1 MRKASDLSHHTGT
14 DFDRIT
20 TMLDMGKLGR
30 NLSPF
35 YTRPA
40 YYGTSQQT
48 GGDHAESNERGH
60 RH

>member
-1 MRKASDLSHHTGT
+1 MRKASDQAHHTGV
-14 DFDRIT
+14 DFERIT
-20 TMLDMGKLGR
+20 TMIDMGKMGH

-48 GGDHAESNERGH
+48 GGDHAESSER
-60 RH
+60 RDRR

>member
-1 MRKASDLSHHTGT
+1 MRKASDLAHHTGV
-14 DFDRIT
+14 DLEIIN
-20 TMLDMGKLGR
+20 TMLDMGKIKH

-48 GGDHAESNERGH
+48 GGDHAEGTQGH
-60 RH
+60 HRC